1 MTIMSIDDRGGGAAG
16 AEGPEG
22 WGPRSLRYSGDG
34 RRSSRSRRFKAV
46 MRSFICSDRRDARV
60 GRLGNG
66 RGPPGVRVVWQ
77 YTQPCFKPCLHS
89 LIDSRLLALSILDLA
104 LDRRWWVDR

>member
-1 MTIMSIDDRGGGAAG
+1 MTIMSMTTEGGGAAG
-16 AEGPEG
+16 DEGTRG
-22 WGPRSLRYSGDG
+22 WCPRSLRYSGDG

-77 YTQPCFKPCLHS
+77 YTQPSFKPCLHS
-89 LIDSRLLALSILDLA
+89 LIDSRLLALSILDPA
-104 LDRRWWVDR
+104 LDRQWWGDR